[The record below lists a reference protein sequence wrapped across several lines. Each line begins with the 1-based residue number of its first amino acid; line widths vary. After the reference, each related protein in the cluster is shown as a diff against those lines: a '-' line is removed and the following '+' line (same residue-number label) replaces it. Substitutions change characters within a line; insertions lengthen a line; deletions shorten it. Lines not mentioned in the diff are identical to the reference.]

1 MSLNFKIRRYRNRFH
16 ISGSIQNTCLT
27 GEVREI
33 KVEMAMKL
41 INLKRKESDT
51 LFRLSEVQEE
61 IEILKNGIES
71 FKKEIIPKLNCIK
84 ELKSLI
90 EHNFGLTPYN
100 NYDTRYTNVE
110 TYTSPSSGQIIPE
123 IPQNPSETT

>member
-1 MSLNFKIRRYRNRFH
+1 MFQYRWNNKFALYIQKQKRNKTFDPGNSQADSKKRR
-16 ISGSIQNTCLT
+16 
-27 GEVREI
+27 
-33 KVEMAMKL
+33 
-41 INLKRKESDT
+41 NLKRKESDT
-51 LFRLSEVQEE
+51 LFRLSKVQEE

-71 FKKEIIPKLNCIK
+71 FKREIMPQLNCIK

-123 IPQNPSETT
+123 IPQNPSETTWLKF

>member
-1 MSLNFKIRRYRNRFH
+1 MCAGTKTQEAESLHMI
-16 ISGSIQNTCLT
+16 
-27 GEVREI
+27 VRSNS
-33 KVEMAMKL
+33 ASHT
-41 INLKRKESDT
+41 ESDT
-51 LFRLSEVQEE
+51 LFRLSEGQEE

-71 FKKEIIPKLNCIK
+71 FKREIMPQLNCIK

-123 IPQNPSETT
+123 IPQNPSEKA